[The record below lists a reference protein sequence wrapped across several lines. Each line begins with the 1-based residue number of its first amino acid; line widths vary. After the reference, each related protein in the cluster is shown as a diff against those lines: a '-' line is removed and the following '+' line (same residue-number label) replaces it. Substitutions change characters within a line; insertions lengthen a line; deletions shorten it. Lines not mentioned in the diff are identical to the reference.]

1 MLGPVGLTLSHNRGV
16 AFGLA
21 SGSSAPLV
29 IFALAALVVVGVLVS
44 RNPQAPLMWVAAG
57 LLAGGALGNL
67 VDRLRAGAVTDF
79 IEIGSWPPFNLA
91 DVAITCGVV
100 LLRLDLPARG
110 RRVSLTPTIVHLDD
124 DLAVVDKPAG
134 LVVHP
139 APSHRGPTL
148 VSELGDLLGGGGDP
162 ERPGI
167 VHRLDKGTSGLL
179 VVARSDEAHAA
190 LQEQVREREVERIY
204 LALAGGRLASRTG
217 TIDAP
222 IGRASRQRHRMAV
235 SGAASRQART
245 HFEVLELLSAETYL
259 EARLETGRTHQI
271 RAHFAAIGHP
281 LTGDATYGGAERYRP
296 RAPVPA
302 RPPARLRPSAKRRA
316 ARVLLAAARRPEP
329 RRWRPPAPPDRPIRA
344 GPSTIERF
352 ATYPR

>member
-1 MLGPVGLTLSHNRGV
+1 M
-16 AFGLA
+16 
-21 SGSSAPLV
+21 SGE
-29 IFALAALVVVGVLVS
+29 
-44 RNPQAPLMWVAAG
+44 
-57 LLAGGALGNL
+57 
-67 VDRLRAGAVTDF
+67 LR
-79 IEIGSWPPFNLA
+79 
-91 DVAITCGVV
+91 
-100 LLRLDLPARG
+100 
-110 RRVSLTPTIVHLDD
+110 IVHVDD

-148 VSELGDLLGGGGDP
+148 VDELGELLGGGADP

-190 LQEQVREREVERIY
+190 LQGQVQRREVERVY
-204 LALAGGRLASRTG
+204 LALARGRLSSRTG

-245 HFEVLELLSAETYL
+245 HFTVLELLAAESYL

-281 LTGDATYGGAERYRP
+281 LAGDVTYGGKAKYGLERQFLHAHRL
-296 RAPVPA
+296 AFDHPVNGERMSFSSELPEDLVA
-302 RPPARLRPSAKRRA
+302 ALEA
-316 ARVLLAAARRPEP
+316 ARESA
-329 RRWRPPAPPDRPIRA
+329 
-344 GPSTIERF
+344 
-352 ATYPR
+352 